1 MPHRR
6 QSVDQPSDDHRPHTR
21 HADTES
27 GSPYGFLDY
36 NEPGESSHRGRSSSP
51 RQSPRRDEV
60 QGYRRRSRDRSYS
73 RSLSPEYRR
82 RRPNPEPRREQE
94 TQRGRRGASDRWRPA
109 RSPYRHHN
117 AGYTITDHNQGKS
130 FNCGPEY
137 FMKPEVLQDVTGR
150 YGPGD
155 VVSVRH
161 SDFSY
166 DNQAEIGARFT
177 LSSEGRLYIEKD
189 VPFILF
195 KVEPGYGIGWLGR
208 SASSRGLRGMHWIP
222 ESDYPKY
229 MGVATQGDL
238 AGPAGNDSPHDQL
251 QVVPVVGSE
260 RLYPTTHI
268 FVSEL
273 VKVPIPR
280 IHKQWGRLGFDSY
293 YRLVCL
299 MNFLTAGPLS
309 LNASP
314 DSIPKDIG
322 LDIGALRTLRSAND
336 CLVGDW
342 AERLAAYADSHP
354 LNSASTQS
362 RVDSPQAQARPQQA
376 RARPQLQAPSK
387 ESRPPPAVRSVPGN
401 QESKNS
407 SPMPGPNRATNKVGQ
422 PPATPNTS
430 SHRATQAPKAPGA
443 TARDEAQSDPQADI
457 RQAHVVDAS
466 AKGGVASAIGST
478 RDIDAGV
485 YNASVHN
492 EQHNLFRV
500 ESGESSG
507 SEEGEI
513 LE

>member
-1 MPHRR
+1 MIIVRIPGTLTPNLDHHMASSTTMN
-6 QSVDQPSDDHRPHTR
+6 QESLAIEVDRLHL
-21 HADTES
+21 
-27 GSPYGFLDY
+27 G
-36 NEPGESSHRGRSSSP
+36 N
-51 RQSPRRDEV
+51 
-60 QGYRRRSRDRSYS
+60 
-73 RSLSPEYRR
+73 
-82 RRPNPEPRREQE
+82 
-94 TQRGRRGASDRWRPA
+94 RPA
-109 RSPYRHHN
+109 EMKFK
-117 AGYTITDHNQGKS
+117 GIS

-150 YGPGD
+150 YGPVD

-177 LSSEGRLYIEKD
+177 LSSEGRLYIKKD

-208 SASSRGLRGMHWIP
+208 SASSRGLRGMHRIP

-268 FVSEL
+268 LVSEL

-280 IHKQWGRLGFDSY
+280 IHKHWGRLGFDSY

-322 LDIGALRTLRSAND
+322 LDIDALRTLRSAND

-387 ESRPPPAVRSVPGN
+387 EFRPPPAVRSVPGN